1 MKWVQKRKK
10 VAGTQRKPRKWVQ
23 KRKNDA
29 DTQRKPRKW
38 VQKRKKVAGTQRKPR
53 KWVQKRKK
61 DAGTQR
67 KPRKWVQERKNDANT
82 QRKFKGN
89 SSPPQKALRVDIFP
103 KERYN
108 SWKKAPMEESSH
120 GRKIPF
126 AEGHRRQLW
135 IYLNI

>member
-29 DTQRKPRKW
+29 GTQRETRKW
-38 VQKRKKVAGTQRKPR
+38 VQERKKV
-53 KWVQKRKK
+53 
-61 DAGTQR
+61 AGTQR

-108 SWKKAPMEESSH
+108 SWKKDPMEEKYHS
-120 GRKIPF
+120 
-126 AEGHRRQLW
+126 RRDNGDCYGF
-135 IYLNI
+135 I

>member
-1 MKWVQKRKK
+1 MMPVPKEKRENGYRREKK
-10 VAGTQRKPRKWVQ
+10 TPVPKE
-23 KRKNDA
+23 KRENGYRAEKMM
-29 DTQRKPRKW
+29 P
-38 VQKRKKVAGTQRKPR
+38 VPKR
-53 KWVQKRKK
+53 
-61 DAGTQR
+61 
-67 KPRKWVQERKNDANT
+67 
-82 QRKFKGN
+82 N
-89 SSPPQKALRVDIFP
+89 SSLPQKALRVDIFS

>member
-1 MKWVQKRKK
+1 MPAKRCIETKNMCLLFVDYCK
-10 VAGTQRKPRKWVQ
+10 MTLVPKE
-23 KRKNDA
+23 KRENGYRREKM
-29 DTQRKPRKW
+29 TP
-38 VQKRKKVAGTQRKPR
+38 VPKR
-53 KWVQKRKK
+53 
-61 DAGTQR
+61 
-67 KPRKWVQERKNDANT
+67 
-82 QRKFKGN
+82 N
-89 SSPPQKALRVDIFP
+89 SSLPQKALRVDIFS